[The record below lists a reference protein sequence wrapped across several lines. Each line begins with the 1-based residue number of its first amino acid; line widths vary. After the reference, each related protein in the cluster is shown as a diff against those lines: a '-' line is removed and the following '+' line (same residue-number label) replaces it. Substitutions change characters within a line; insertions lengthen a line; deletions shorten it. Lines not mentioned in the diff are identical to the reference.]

1 MKNLNL
7 VISNI
12 EEQRT
17 LNGTKSTENIVAYVG
32 NITPEMNG
40 QNQDPMYL
48 NAFDITE
55 LSPEIAKKL
64 EENAARRITESSL
77 ARRQGRAQEQE
88 VQEANR

>member
-17 LNGTKSTENIVAYVG
+17 LNGIKSTENIVAYVG

-48 NAFDITE
+48 NAFEIETIP
-55 LSPEIAKKL
+55 PEIL
-64 EENAARRITESSL
+64 RQIEEKAARRITDSAL
-77 ARRQGRAQEQE
+77 ARRRQQEVERAQ
-88 VQEANR
+88 

>member
-17 LNGTKSTENIVAYVG
+17 LDGIKSTENIVAYVG

-48 NAFDITE
+48 NVNAFDMSTIP
-55 LSPEIAKKL
+55 PEIARQLQEK
-64 EENAARRITESSL
+64 AARRITESAL
-77 ARRQGRAQEQE
+77 ARRRGQELQMEQAQ
-88 VQEANR
+88 